1 MRKLVPI
8 FVLSLAVAAAIP
20 AVGLARTH
28 YKVNVS
34 IRYGADSFLR
44 GKVSSSKG
52 RCFKQAKVVVYK
64 KNGDFV
70 GKTFADKS
78 GKWSLSAPGLTDLVY
93 AQVGRTGTSLESG
106 VSFVCDKAT
115 SPTIAPVDV

>member
-1 MRKLVPI
+1 VRRLVPVLI
-8 FVLSLAVAAAIP
+8 FALAVAAAIP

-28 YKVNVS
+28 YQVSVS

-44 GKVSSSKG
+44 GKVKSPKG
-52 RCFKQAKVVVYK
+52 RCFKHAKVVVVK

-70 GKTFADKS
+70 GKTFADGA
-78 GKWSLSAPGLTDLVY
+78 GKWKLSAPGLTDLVY
-93 AQVGRTGTSLESG
+93 ATVGRTGTSLESG

-115 SPTIAPVDV
+115 SPTISPVDV